1 MHRDHQVDLG
11 GMYHWIFIQF
21 KFGIEHNQS
30 LSSQHDCSIDI
41 LTSSMS
47 LEKRLTMRPIGV
59 VSKKD
64 IVELHDKNRLIS
76 VTEQSSGCENVKIVL
91 SKAFSPEDVVQELLV
106 QPD

>member
-1 MHRDHQVDLG
+1 
-11 GMYHWIFIQF
+11 
-21 KFGIEHNQS
+21 
-30 LSSQHDCSIDI
+30 
-41 LTSSMS
+41 MS